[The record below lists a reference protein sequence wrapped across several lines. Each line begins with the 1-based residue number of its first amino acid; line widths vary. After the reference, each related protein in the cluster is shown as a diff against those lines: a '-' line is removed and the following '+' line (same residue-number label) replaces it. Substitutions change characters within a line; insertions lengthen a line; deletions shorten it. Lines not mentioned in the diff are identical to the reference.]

1 MDFEVTFPNKY
12 SALHKRVTDSLNSD
26 RHSISYSKFGSGAT
40 IITADCKNSDTNS
53 FMQIEKHG
61 NLKIHMR
68 FSEALAEPINVI
80 IIGLTVGSI
89 EVDFD
94 HRITHFNFFL
104 IVLNLSKPFDFILN
118 KNN

>member
-1 MDFEVTFPNKY
+1 MLQTYHLKLELVTN
-12 SALHKRVTDSLNSD
+12 TDRNS
-26 RHSISYSKFGSGAT
+26 ITYSKFGSGAT

-61 NLKIHMR
+61 HIKIHMR

-89 EVDFD
+89 EVDSD
-94 HRITHFNFFL
+94 
-104 IVLNLSKPFDFILN
+104 
-118 KNN
+118 